1 MKSFNSKLTSFK
13 DAKKI
18 MFNSIKINKTEFINL
33 EKAEN
38 RILAQ
43 DVFSKSDI
51 PEYDNSA
58 VDGFGFIN
66 SKLNKKNLEVIGES
80 KPGKPFLKKIKKNQA
95 IKVYTGAYV
104 IREITNIDT
113 VSMEEDVIYDG
124 KFVTIN
130 NKSKT
135 GTNIRVRG
143 EDVKKSKK
151 IFNKGTKIRIVDLA
165 QLSSIGL
172 KKIKVY
178 KKIKV
183 GIFSTGDE
191 LCELNKKKS
200 KYQIYDSNKLVLCS
214 LFSKIGCDIVDLGII
229 KDDSEETNKKI
240 LKSLKLIDVLVTSGG
255 VSKSNTDKISKFLKE
270 NCKISFWQL
279 SIKPGRPF
287 AFGHI
292 NKTPFI
298 CLPGNPVATVVTFF
312 VLVVNYIN
320 KLSGYVEKSKKDIFL
335 PCDFDLKK
343 KKGRT
348 EWLRGKIIKKKQT
361 LLLSKFNSTGSG
373 IISSISQSDGI
384 IELEEQKHYIAKGTL
399 LKFLKFED
407 LLN

>member
-1 MKSFNSKLTSFK
+1 MNSSYSKLTSFK

-18 MFNSIKINKTEFINL
+18 MLNSIKLNKTEFINL

-43 DVFSKSDI
+43 DIFSNSDI

-66 SKLNKKNLEVIGES
+66 SKLIKKNLEVIGES

-95 IKVYTGAYV
+95 IKVYTGAY
-104 IREITNIDT
+104 IIGEITNIDT
-113 VSMEEDVIYDG
+113 ISMEEDVVFDG

-130 NKSKT
+130 NICKT

-143 EDVKKSKK
+143 EDVKKNKK

-172 KKIKVY
+172 TKIKVF
-178 KKIKV
+178 KKVKV
-183 GIFSTGDE
+183 GIFSTGNE

-200 KYQIYDSNKLVLCS
+200 KYQIYDSNKLVLSS
-214 LFSKIGCDIVDLGII
+214 LFSKIGCDVIDLGII
-229 KDDSEETNKKI
+229 KDDSQDTNKKI

-255 VSKSNTDKISKFLKE
+255 ISKSNTDKISEFLKD
-270 NCKISFWQL
+270 NCKVSFWQL

-292 NKTPFI
+292 NKTPLI
-298 CLPGNPVATVVTFF
+298 CLPGNPVAAVVTFF
-312 VLVVNYIN
+312 VLVVDYIN
-320 KLSGYVEKSKKDIFL
+320 NLSGYAGKSKKAIFL

-348 EWLRGKIIKKKQT
+348 EWLRGKIIKKKQK

-373 IISSISQSDGI
+373 IISSISQSEGI
-384 IELEEQKHYIAKGTL
+384 IELEEQKHYIVKGTL